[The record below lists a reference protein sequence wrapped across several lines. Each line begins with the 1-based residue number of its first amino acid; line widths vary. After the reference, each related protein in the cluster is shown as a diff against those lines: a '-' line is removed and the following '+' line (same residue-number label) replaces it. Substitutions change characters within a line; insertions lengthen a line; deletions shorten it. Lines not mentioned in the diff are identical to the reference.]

1 MRIRFAVAP
10 GAGTQAPEDLAELF
24 TVLEAL
30 RFDTVWLSDLP
41 VGPAPDPLLALAF
54 AAARTTRLKLGAN
67 VVPLGRNPFRFA
79 KELAQI
85 DRASGG
91 RLLLSFVPGLGTST
105 EREVLGFAHRD
116 RGAYLETM
124 IDLLRRWWAGEPVEH
139 HEPGLDI
146 PPVTLE
152 GLPVQ
157 QPLEI
162 WLGGRGPRA
171 LERVGRV
178 ADGWL
183 GGLAA
188 PRDAGSARRAIEAA
202 AATAGRVIDADH
214 FGIGVSYA
222 RAAPNPEVLRA
233 LQVRVPAGTDVAAV
247 LPVGRDA
254 LRRLIDAHV
263 AEGISKFVVRCVA
276 SDEPLEGEL
285 TWLADVL
292 LPLQT

>member
-10 GAGTQAPEDLAELF
+10 GPGTQTPEELAALF
-24 TVLEAL
+24 GVLEAL

-41 VGPAPDPLLALAF
+41 VGPVPDPLLALTF
-54 AAARTTRLKLGAN
+54 AAGITTRLKLGAN

-91 RLLLSFVPGLGTST
+91 RLLLSFVPGLGTQL
-105 EREVLGFAHRD
+105 EREVLGFAGRD

-124 IDLLRRWWAGEPVEH
+124 IDHLRRWWAGELVEH
-139 HEPGLDI
+139 HEPGLDL
-146 PPVTLE
+146 PPVALDL
-152 GLPVQ
+152 LPVQ

-178 ADGWL
+178 GDGWL
-183 GGLAA
+183 GSLAT
-188 PRDAGSARRAIEAA
+188 PHDAGAARRTIEAA
-202 AATAGRVIDADH
+202 AAAAGRVIDGDH
-214 FGIGVSYA
+214 FGVGVSYA
-222 RAAPNPEVLRA
+222 REEPTADTLRSLEARVAP
-233 LQVRVPAGTDVAAV
+233 GTAVADV
-247 LPVGRDA
+247 LPIGRDA
-254 LRRLIDAHV
+254 LRRSIDAHV
-263 AEGISKFVVRCVA
+263 AAGISKFVVRNVA
-276 SDEPLEGEL
+276 PREPLDAEL
-285 TWLADVL
+285 AWLADVL